1 MNGPT
6 KTPPPLIMS
15 DTIIDRTA
23 IETLRSLGEGDDEF
37 LREIIGI
44 YLQDTPER
52 LAELRT
58 RNGENDRVA
67 FVRAAHTIKGSS
79 GNVGANEVRTLAETL
94 EQLATRTPLAEL
106 ATHVAELEAAYA
118 RARTELEKLIA

>member
-1 MNGPT
+1 
-6 KTPPPLIMS
+6 MS
-15 DTIIDRTA
+15 DTIIDPAA

-44 YLQDTPER
+44 YLQDTPQR

-58 RNGENDRVA
+58 RSGEDDRSA

-79 GNVGANEVRTLAETL
+79 ANVGASLVRSLAETL
-94 EQLATRTPLAEL
+94 EQHAAQTPLAEL
-106 ATHVAELEAAYA
+106 APRVAELEAAYA
-118 RARTELEKLIA
+118 QTRAELEKLIA